1 MTPVELVV
9 SKLAQAGCSPRKS
22 STPGEWHAKCPN
34 QARHKHGDRNP
45 SLSVGEG
52 RDGNAVLT
60 CHTGCPTDDV
70 VRSLALTYTD
80 LFPARDPEQTKT
92 VAAVYD
98 YHDEEG
104 TLAFQAIRYQPKDFR
119 QRQPDGRGGWQWN
132 LRGIDRRPLYRLP
145 QTLAAVQAGEAI
157 WIAEGEKDVDALT
170 AAGCHATC
178 NPMGAGKWRP
188 EHTDW
193 LTGAHTVEIVAD
205 DDPTGH
211 THARQIVE
219 ALRPHVGTVRIWLP
233 ADGCKD
239 IADHLGQ
246 GRRLTDLRPFDQ
258 AAEPD
263 QPPSRL
269 RANLYIG
276 SAILDIDPVEWL
288 IHETIQSGGLTVVYG
303 PPKSFKTFVTL
314 DMVLHI
320 ANGLPWRDLKV
331 RQARV
336 LYVVA
341 EGAPGVGPRAR
352 AWCQR
357 FGGTLD
363 NMAWIT
369 VAPDLFSRDKQDA
382 DTAEVA
388 DIAAELEA
396 GLIVVD
402 TLARAMPGGDENLAK
417 DMGYTVSNFDYI
429 REHAGCGLMA
439 VHHTGKD
446 QARGMRGSNALQG
459 AVDTSIEVIGD
470 KHAVNARIADQK
482 NAEADRAWWWKPAR
496 ENPSLVLEPT
506 QGLDSSGEVRD
517 VNILRQLQQIDT
529 GGGVGFSMWLDAVTE
544 REICAKTTFYERL
557 KAMAEDGLVVN
568 NGTKQRAKWALT
580 VPGLRFVESA
590 TS

>member
-9 SKLAQAGCSPRKS
+9 SKLAQAGCNPRKS
-22 STPGEWHAKCPN
+22 GTPGEWHAKCPN

-70 VRSLALTYTD
+70 VRSLTLAYTD
-80 LFPARDPEQTKT
+80 LFPTKDPEQTKT
-92 VAAVYD
+92 VAAIYD

-132 LRGIDRRPLYRLP
+132 LRGIDRRPLYQLP
-145 QTLAAVQAGEAI
+145 QTLTAVAAGQTI

-193 LTGAHTVEIVAD
+193 LTGANAVEIVAD

-211 THARQIVE
+211 AHARQISE
-219 ALRPHVGTVRIWLP
+219 ALRPHVSTVRIWLP
-233 ADGCKD
+233 AEGCKD

-246 GRRLTDLRPFDQ
+246 GRRLTDLRPFGQ

-288 IHETIQSGGLTVVYG
+288 IHETIQSDGLTVVYG

-336 LYVVA
+336 LYIVA

-580 VPGLRFVESA
+580 VTGQRFVESA